1 MSWAIKE
8 GLGVQCAK
16 ALGRASVGECVTGI
30 SWGDEIERR
39 GTWGT
44 EQIMLPPAPSKPR
57 IDRTH
62 KEPIHASSAK
72 GPPLDFVMSHSTAR
86 CVLGCH
92 KAD

>member
-39 GTWGT
+39 GTWGHCT
-44 EQIMLPPAPSKPR
+44 NNVLR
-57 IDRTH
+57 GGDV
-62 KEPIHASSAK
+62 AK
-72 GPPLDFVMSHSTAR
+72 QMS
-86 CVLGCH
+86 
-92 KAD
+92 